1 MIFNRNNVNV
11 EPIISNHLSFFFFA
25 NTQEVS
31 TGYIESIVK
40 SDKKDCWLQSL
51 RKLTW
56 RFMAELISRCYARSC
71 KIDRSCIE
79 LCAIRATRTHDDY
92 NRARQITI
100 PNAPG
105 SSYPTL
111 KSKSLEKAWPN
122 RCREWVEFT

>member
-1 MIFNRNNVNV
+1 
-11 EPIISNHLSFFFFA
+11 
-25 NTQEVS
+25 
-31 TGYIESIVK
+31 
-40 SDKKDCWLQSL
+40 
-51 RKLTW
+51 
-56 RFMAELISRCYARSC
+56 MAELISRCYARSC